1 MSEQASA
8 RPTPALTFDTVVE
21 LLGVLDGSDLPTTI
35 DFRDGGLR
43 LKIRRGVDQAAA
55 SPAAAPAPALAVPA
69 PTPTPADPA
78 PAAPAATAAVQ
89 GQADDDTAPGQ
100 PVDAPI
106 AGVFYRAPSPGE
118 DPFVEVGQRVTADD
132 VIGIVE
138 VMKLMNTVRA
148 GVAGVVIAVG
158 VEDGELVEFGQT
170 LVRIDTEA

>member
-43 LKIRRGVDQAAA
+43 LKIRRGVDHPAPAA
-55 SPAAAPAPALAVPA
+55 SAPALAAPAPAPAVV
-69 PTPTPADPA
+69 DPA
-78 PAAPAATAAVQ
+78 PAAAATAPTP
-89 GQADDDTAPGQ
+89 DDTADAGPGQ

-106 AGVFYRAPSPGE
+106 AGVFYRAPSPDAE
-118 DPFVEVGQRVTADD
+118 PFVEVGQRVTADD

-148 GVAGVVIAVG
+148 GVAGVVVAVA
-158 VEDGELVEFGQT
+158 VEDGELVQFGQT

>member
-1 MSEQASA
+1 MSEQAAA
-8 RPTPALTFDTVVE
+8 RPNPALTFDTVVE

-43 LKIRRGVDQAAA
+43 LKIRRGVD
-55 SPAAAPAPALAVPA
+55 SV
-69 PTPTPADPA
+69 
-78 PAAPAATAAVQ
+78 PAAPAVASAPVSATPTAAPATPAPTAEPTTTAPAS
-89 GQADDDTAPGQ
+89 GQAEDDTAPGQ
-100 PVDAPI
+100 TVDAPI
-106 AGVFYRAPSPGE
+106 AGVFYRAPSPGA

-148 GVAGVVIAVG
+148 GVAGVVVAVG